1 GDTIIKK
8 ARTFAPTAH
17 SVDVLGAA
25 DLWDQ
30 RAAKQSLKIERQV
43 RLDGPGFLHPWQQ
56 TLWRAQATKFAARKE
71 VDVIYIR
78 ISAEQRCKFGI
89 NYPRN
94 LGARIRFAKHGD
106 RWKSVDD
113 ISERT
118 RFNNQDRFR
127 VQRSQAGCK
136 IVNSFSSPHCKPFG
150 KRSRQTGFDNLFLRG
165 RHIVFYAHLLD

>member
-1 GDTIIKK
+1 
-8 ARTFAPTAH
+8 
-17 SVDVLGAA
+17 
-25 DLWDQ
+25 
-30 RAAKQSLKIERQV
+30 LKIERQV
-43 RLDGPGFLHPWQQ
+43 GLDGPGFLHPWQQ

-71 VDVIYIR
+71 VDMIYIR
-78 ISAEQRCKFGI
+78 ISAEQRRKFGI

-127 VQRSQAGCK
+127 VQRSEAGC
-136 IVNSFSSPHCKPFG
+136 
-150 KRSRQTGFDNLFLRG
+150 
-165 RHIVFYAHLLD
+165 